1 MNKAYDRSHA
11 QRLLPLLQS
20 IGQEITER
28 THEVRILQGRIALH
42 ERRGGDLEN
51 LLDLKATLSSHR
63 RELRYAQKE
72 LERLGC
78 SLDQNHPLRILIPGA
93 DGQVEH
99 GFAWEANDPTLRRV
113 STGTAIT

>member
-1 MNKAYDRSHA
+1 MNKAYDRSNA

-20 IGQEITER
+20 IGQEIAER

-42 ERRGGDLEN
+42 ERRGGDVDE
-51 LLDLKATLSSHR
+51 LLDLKASLASHR
-63 RELRYAQKE
+63 RELRYAHAE
-72 LERLGC
+72 LEKLGC
-78 SLDQNHPLRILIPGA
+78 SLDENHPLRILIPGA

-99 GFAWEANDPTLRRV
+99 GFAWEANDATLRRV